1 MKKIILVIILLALPL
16 GCFAEDQNYKGE
28 LSREKDYNFEWRP
41 VTAPPEHLDAGEQP
55 GWTKLNI
62 KCKNKI
68 ATKDVAKTCLEG
80 YFKTFTVNWEV
91 DINLIK
97 KEYIIVKHELPE
109 GAQSPI
115 LSRNPTIK
123 PYKIEVYCY
132 NNSHAIDWEGN
143 IYHYQ
148 RWA

>member
-62 KCKNKI
+62 KCENKI
-68 ATKDVAKTCLEG
+68 VTKNDAKICLEN
-80 YFKTFTVNWEV
+80 YFKTWTVHWQV
-91 DINLIK
+91 DINRIK
-97 KEYIIVKHELPE
+97 KEYIIVKHEVQDHTQ
-109 GAQSPI
+109 AV
-115 LSRNPTIK
+115 LSINPSIK
-123 PYKIEVYCY
+123 PYKIEVYTD
-132 NNSHAIDWEGN
+132 NNYAIDWEGN
-143 IYHYQ
+143 IYRYQ
-148 RWA
+148 PWA